1 MILSIPVKP
10 WVKIL
15 LKKQYGKEPI
25 AIRANS
31 DIGSILILAVSAKDK
46 FRLTT
51 ADLTEEDAQDI
62 MPADAGIANEVI
74 SFQLGGTFLKG
85 VIIADTIPLISSA
98 LEGYAKIFMKGYSF
112 GYRTLL
118 NSELSSAVSF
128 YRLYGFT
135 ENKIK
140 QETLVKIV
148 QRESKELKDPFNEY
162 YLPRRIKEKSV

>member
-1 MILSIPVKP
+1 MILSVPVKP

-31 DIGSILILAVSAKDK
+31 DIGSILLLSVSAKDK
-46 FRLTT
+46 FRLTV
-51 ADLTEEDAQDI
+51 ADLTEEEAQDI
-62 MPADAGIANEVI
+62 MPDSLVPNEVI

-85 VIIADTIPLISSA
+85 VIIADTIPLISYA
-98 LEGYAKIFMKGYSF
+98 LEGYAKIFLKGYSF
-112 GYRTLL
+112 GYRSLL
-118 NSELSSAVSF
+118 NSELASAVSF

-140 QETLVKIV
+140 QDTLVKIL
-148 QRESKELKDPFNEY
+148 QRESKELKDPYNEH
-162 YLPRRIKEKSV
+162 YLPRRIKEKTV